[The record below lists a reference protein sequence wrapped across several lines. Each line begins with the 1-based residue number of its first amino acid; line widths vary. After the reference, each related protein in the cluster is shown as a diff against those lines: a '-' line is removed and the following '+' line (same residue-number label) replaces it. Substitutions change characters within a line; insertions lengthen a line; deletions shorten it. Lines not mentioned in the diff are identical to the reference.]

1 MNSYAL
7 HIGGHAS
14 RLAAYPWRKPAAHC
28 FRVGRPNLGP
38 VAPPS
43 QEAAGAAMSRPQIAP
58 AVVMKGS
65 RGQLFVFQL
74 ERIITPSTRDFRH
87 SFRAALPP
95 QAGVV
100 PTAASLSKAGDN
112 SFLRVAPPLR
122 WRSTWCPDTT
132 HNQANRSP
140 SMRTVNSCLLRWER
154 RASCFYGASP
164 VCHGN
169 GIKHR
174 RWLGFG
180 GRRHGS
186 TWVTPHCS
194 KSTSTPCARALARE
208 AKPHDQGAALL
219 SVCASKR
226 TFRPRARATL
236 TIVSKLG
243 FPSPDRA
250 L

>member
-1 MNSYAL
+1 MNSDAL

-14 RLAAYPWRKPAAHC
+14 RLATYPWRKPAAHC
-28 FRVGRPNLGP
+28 FRVCRPNLGP

-65 RGQLFVFQL
+65 RGQLLVFQL

-140 SMRTVNSCLLRWER
+140 SMRTVNSCSLRWER
-154 RASCFYGASP
+154 RASVFLWGVPCLSWQWDQTP
-164 VCHGN
+164 PLVRL
-169 GIKHR
+169 R
-174 RWLGFG
+174 R
-180 GRRHGS
+180 
-186 TWVTPHCS
+186 TT
-194 KSTSTPCARALARE
+194 ARE
-208 AKPHDQGAALL
+208 RLGDTTLL
-219 SVCASKR
+219 KVYIDAMR
-226 TFRPRARATL
+226 TRPGSGSETA
-236 TIVSKLG
+236 
-243 FPSPDRA
+243 
-250 L
+250 